1 MSVSR
6 SADSLDRRLQRG
18 PSAGATTCSLEDFL
32 DRRRLCVL
40 SEPSE
45 QILLERHA
53 GGRGS
58 ASERGVDIIGNVFD
72 LDARH
77 NRTLAPI
84 WRQNMKIDAIAGTWS
99 WPMRLRHDQSS
110 FAIVATAAESERTV

>member
-1 MSVSR
+1 MSVSF
-6 SADSLDRRLQRG
+6 SADGLDRGLQRG
-18 PSAGATTCSLEDFL
+18 PSAGATTSSLEDFL

-40 SEPSE
+40 SEPRE

-58 ASERGVDIIGNVFD
+58 ASERGVDVIGNVFD

-77 NRTLAPI
+77 NGMLAPI
-84 WRQNMKIDAIAGTWS
+84 WCQDMKIGAIAGRTIN
-99 WPMRLRHDQSS
+99 RRFRSS
-110 FAIVATAAESERTV
+110 PRRRYRRGRCN